1 MKRGDKMKKKDAQHS
16 RPLLDA
22 YIQKRNQEA
31 KFDGMEDE
39 EIAKAIRTLLQ
50 KDDALPK
57 DLN

>member
-1 MKRGDKMKKKDAQHS
+1 MKKKDVQCS

-39 EIAKAIRTLLQ
+39 EIAKAIRTLLH